1 MYNIDRLWWKVCFPI
16 LFRGLF
22 SSAFE
27 GAPALF
33 SRFRCPGTSSSG
45 SPEKWWKYIQ
55 WGCASE
61 FFSTVRSRGWL
72 RAGFQELVGGP
83 GPWIGRWTCRHGNV
97 ISLTVTEFPGGFNFT
112 KGRKEVFFPVP
123 KPIAGCIGKKRRKRK
138 RRVPLPSGHLRSR
151 PARSQCF
158 CERDIFS
165 MLTRFSSEPGCG
177 TAAAGSW
184 KRTSFLSCRNSPCT
198 SWANH
203 KSMVPWLRSFW
214 TLQKYKSPW
223 RPPSVRGI
231 LNKKQGKHSK
241 YPWLKKHFGTRNQAE
256 FPLRDL

>member
-1 MYNIDRLWWKVCFPI
+1 MVKSMFPHTVPRIVFIRLRGCPGFVFPVSLSGDFIVRIAWKVMKIHPMRLCLRI
-16 LFRGLF
+16 
-22 SSAFE
+22 
-27 GAPALF
+27 
-33 SRFRCPGTSSSG
+33 
-45 SPEKWWKYIQ
+45 
-55 WGCASE
+55 
-61 FFSTVRSRGWL
+61 FSTVRSRGWL